1 MIVADANV
9 IAYFWLPGDFTAE
22 AESALERDADWIVPY
37 LWRSEFRNIL
47 ATYVRAKRLSL
58 MDAQTIYASAEDM
71 LRGREY
77 AVTGRI
83 ALDLT
88 FSSSMSAYDCEYVAL
103 ADEFN
108 CTLVSGDHK
117 LVKAFPK
124 RAVLLADFGK
134 KRR

>member
-9 IAYFWLPGDFTAE
+9 IAYFWLPGDFTAQ
-22 AESALERDADWIVPY
+22 AESALEHDADWVVPY

-47 ATYVRAKRLSL
+47 ATYVRGKRLSP
-58 MDAQTIYASAEDM
+58 MDAQTICASAEDM

-77 AVTGRI
+77 AVTGRS
-83 ALDLT
+83 ALDLA
-88 FSSSMSAYDCEYVAL
+88 FSSNMSAYDCEYVAL

-108 CTLVSGDHK
+108 CTLVSGDRK
-117 LVKAFPK
+117 LVKAFTK
-124 RAVLLADFGK
+124 RSVLLADFGK